1 MLLERRRV
9 VSADAA
15 LNEEAARPTFAGA
28 LDTETRTLHPKA
40 YILAG
45 RWVCGKGVKDTAMK
59 IVN

>member
-1 MLLERRRV
+1 
-9 VSADAA
+9 
-15 LNEEAARPTFAGA
+15 RPTFAGA

-59 IVN
+59 IVK